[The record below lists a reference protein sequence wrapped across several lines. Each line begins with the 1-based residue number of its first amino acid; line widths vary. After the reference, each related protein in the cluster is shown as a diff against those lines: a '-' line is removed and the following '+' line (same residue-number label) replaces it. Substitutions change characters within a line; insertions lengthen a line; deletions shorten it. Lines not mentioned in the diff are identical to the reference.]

1 MVFAAQGGLVFAWAA
16 VAFVLDFV
24 AKRVELRRAGETACS
39 RLGEGLLASTLSLFC
54 AMPLSVGLG
63 DRLRTFL
70 VSTLLTG
77 AGLAVVAATDDGFER
92 HGGWF
97 VAAAAALAVKL
108 VCYGGVVHRMKP
120 GGSAD
125 LKHASG
131 IGMFAVS
138 TAAGDQMASYGVEG
152 AFACQT
158 LPPDEPTT
166 TTLGSTCLARCLA
179 LVSRTSHTQTCP
191 CLCLRHVAP

>member
-1 MVFAAQGGLVFAWAA
+1 MVFAAQGGLVFVWAA

-120 GGSAD
+120 GEGAG
-125 LKHASG
+125 ANQSG

-138 TAAGDQMASYGVEG
+138 TLAGDQMASYGAEG
-152 AFACQT
+152 AFTCQ
-158 LPPDEPTT
+158 
-166 TTLGSTCLARCLA
+166 
-179 LVSRTSHTQTCP
+179 
-191 CLCLRHVAP
+191 